1 MRLAKRLARGMLAT
15 ALIAAAAPAFAQDA
29 PLGSHLPQRPTTHNP
44 KADSHA
50 VIVGHSF
57 AACMIRKREAIARR
71 FIEATTA
78 EEVGKLETALFREV
92 GCTNMPG
99 VSAIADG
106 AMVGSS
112 TDIWRGMIAEEL
124 LRRMPSAPFQPLPR
138 LREYHS
144 AWLAVSGRYPV
155 VEEMAVCV
163 AATDPAGI
171 VSLLATAPE
180 SPEEQAAMRA
190 MSPSFGPCLVV
201 NARLTANR
209 QSMRAALAEAL
220 YHRAT
225 AGPALAAAP
234 ATEKN

>member
-1 MRLAKRLARGMLAT
+1 MRPSHFLAGGAMA
-15 ALIAAAAPAFAQDA
+15 AAMIVAAAPAFAQDA
-29 PLGSHLPQRPTTHNP
+29 ALGSRLAQRPQTHN
-44 KADSHA
+44 ASTDSRA

-57 AACMIRKREAIARR
+57 AACITRKRESIARR
-71 FIEATTA
+71 FIEVTTA
-78 EEVGKLETALFREV
+78 EEVDKLETALFREV

-99 VSAIADG
+99 MSPIGDG
-106 AMVGSS
+106 AMVRSA

-124 LRRMPSAPFQPLPR
+124 LRGVAPITLQPLAR
-138 LREYHS
+138 LPEYHS
-144 AWLAVSGRYPV
+144 LWLAVSGRYPV

-163 AATDPAGI
+163 AATNPAGI
-171 VSLLATAPE
+171 VALLKTVPE

-201 NARLTANR
+201 NAHLTANR

-225 AGPALAAAP
+225 MPEP
-234 ATEKN
+234 VQ

>member
-1 MRLAKRLARGMLAT
+1 MPRFLARGLLTA
-15 ALIAAAAPAFAQDA
+15 ALIASATPALAQEA
-29 PLGSHLPQRPTTHNP
+29 PLGSRLAQPQRTYNA
-44 KADSHA
+44 KVDSRA

-57 AACMIRKREAIARR
+57 AACITRKRESSARR

-78 EEVGKLETALFREV
+78 EEVDKIRTALFREV

-99 VSAIADG
+99 MSPIGDG
-106 AMVGSS
+106 AMVASS
-112 TDIWRGMIAEEL
+112 PDIWRGMIAEQL
-124 LRRMPSAPFQPLPR
+124 LRQLPPVTLQPLPR

-144 AWLAVSGRYPV
+144 PWLAVSGRYPV

-163 AATDPAGI
+163 AATNPSAI
-171 VSLLATAPE
+171 VSLLATTPE
-180 SPEEQAAMRA
+180 SPQEQAAMRA

-220 YHRAT
+220 YHRAI
-225 AGPALAAAP
+225 AEPAAAAAP